1 MSLKP
6 AHKLKHAKEL
16 TYDTPVLASNLAA
29 VKTKILIVDDDEQI
43 RESLGK
49 VLRTEG
55 YDAALAADG
64 QQATE
69 IFDKERIDLVLLDIN
84 LPGHG
89 GWEVFGAFTATDPF
103 LPIIIITG
111 RENQHD
117 LATLAGVGA
126 LMEKP
131 LNLPLLLKIIA
142 ELIAEESETHLK
154 RLAGLRRDLRY
165 VPSAVQPNILKQR
178 TACEN

>member
-1 MSLKP
+1 MSMK
-6 AHKLKHAKEL
+6 KR
-16 TYDTPVLASNLAA
+16 
-29 VKTKILIVDDDEQI
+29 ILILDDDEQI

-55 YDAALAADG
+55 YEILLAADG
-64 QQATE
+64 HEGLEKFNT
-69 IFDKERIDLVLLDIN
+69 KWIDLVLLDLA
-84 LPGHG
+84 LPGNS
-89 GWEVFGAFTATDPF
+89 GWDVFGTLTSSNPF
-103 LPIIIITG
+103 LPIILITG
-111 RENQHD
+111 RLNQHE
-117 LATLAGVGA
+117 LAMGAGVGA

-131 LNLPLLLKIIA
+131 LNVPLLLTTIA

-165 VPSAVQPNILKQR
+165 VPPAAQPNILNQR

>member
-1 MSLKP
+1 MK
-6 AHKLKHAKEL
+6 KR
-16 TYDTPVLASNLAA
+16 
-29 VKTKILIVDDDEQI
+29 ILIVDDDDQI

-55 YDAALAADG
+55 YDVLLASHG
-64 QQATE
+64 REGLE
-69 IFDKERIDLVLLDIN
+69 IFNSERIDLVLLDLT
-84 LPGHG
+84 LPGNS
-89 GWEVFGAFTATDPF
+89 GWDVFGTLTSSNPF

-111 RENQHD
+111 RQNQHE
-117 LATLAGVGA
+117 LALGAGVGA

-131 LNLPLLLKIIA
+131 LDVPLLLKTIA

-165 VPSAVQPNILKQR
+165 MPPAYHHNVHLTKIGRRMPVQPLFAKR
-178 TACEN
+178 ENRRNKSTNKTGRS

>member
-1 MSLKP
+1 MFLKP
-6 AHKLKHAKEL
+6 ANKLKRAKEL

-29 VKTKILIVDDDEQI
+29 VKKKILVVDDDPQI

-49 VLRTEG
+49 LMRAEG
-55 YDAALAADG
+55 YEVAMAADG
-64 QQATE
+64 QEGIE
-69 IFDKERIDLVLLDIN
+69 IFDTTRIDLVLLDIN
-84 LPGHG
+84 LPGNS
-89 GWEVFGAFTATDPF
+89 GWEIFGALTSSNPF

-131 LNLPLLLKIIA
+131 LNVPLLLKIIA

-165 VPSAVQPNILKQR
+165 VPPAHHHNVQLIKNSR
-178 TACEN
+178 